1 VLHFQSANA
10 VPQGRGG
17 AAVPT
22 TGVEIEKFK
31 AMGRGSCH
39 LDIELMI
46 RN

>member
-1 VLHFQSANA
+1 LTISIRQS

-31 AMGRGSCH
+31 ATVRGSCH
-39 LDIELMI
+39 LDIELKI

>member
-1 VLHFQSANA
+1 

-22 TGVEIEKFK
+22 TGVEIEKFQET
-31 AMGRGSCH
+31 GSRSCH

-46 RN
+46 GN